1 MKDYN
6 KRTGAVLVLYKPD
19 WKVTEKAIE
28 SLRNQVD
35 RLCIVDN
42 TPGVD
47 LSDKFYDDSI
57 ISYIPLG
64 DNLGIAKAQNTGIQH
79 LIDEGFDY
87 ILFSDQDS
95 QAPGDV
101 VEKLVSAHHTLTDN
115 GVKVAAVGT
124 RAINK
129 QTGKPYAA
137 KSKELGSPLEVP
149 DRNFTECYSVRSSIS
164 LISKEAFL
172 NVGGFD
178 EALFIDG
185 VDHEWGWRAWHRHKL
200 RSFIVENATISHML
214 GEGDRSF
221 AGKSLSIPS
230 YARTYFQFRNFF
242 WLKKRD
248 YIPSSWIKEN
258 GIKYF
263 IKTFYF
269 PLMVAPRAKFLH
281 NIVKGIKD
289 GLFPSVQT
297 EYWPYFQVK
306 KD

>member
-1 MKDYN
+1 MKDN
-6 KRTGAVLVLYKPD
+6 KKQTGAVLVLYKPD

-95 QAPGDV
+95 LAPSGV
-101 VEKLVSAHHTLTDN
+101 VTKLLDAHRRLSEN
-115 GVKVAAVGT
+115 GIKVGAVGT

-129 QTGKPYAA
+129 QTGLPYAA
-137 KSKELGSPLEVP
+137 KSKELGAPKELK
-149 DRNFTECYSVRSSIS
+149 DDNITECYSVISSIS
-164 LISKEAFL
+164 LISADAFSE
-172 NVGGFD
+172 VGGFD

-185 VDHEWGWRAWHRHKL
+185 VDHEWCWRAWHRSGF
-200 RSFIVENATISHML
+200 RTFIAEDAKIDHML
-214 GEGDRSF
+214 GEGDRSL
-221 AGKSLSIPS
+221 AGKSVAIPS
-230 YARTYFQFRNFF
+230 SVRTYFQFRNFF

-248 YIPSSWIKEN
+248 YTPAFWIKKN
-258 GIKYF
+258 SVKYLV
-263 IKTFYF
+263 KAFYF
-269 PLMVAPRAKFLH
+269 PIMVAPRKKFLI
-281 NIVKGIKD
+281 NIAKGIKD
-289 GLFPSVQT
+289 GLNPKTLTSS
-297 EYWPYFQVK
+297 WPNFQVK